1 MVLAE
6 WRFSVGHSGW
16 IICQSDGS
24 EQSQVDPKLDL
35 VPYSLLTGAA
45 DYGRVCVGMVLGMLD
60 YMGATAAWAAGA
72 LVA

>member
-6 WRFSVGHSGW
+6 WRFAVGHSGW
-16 IICQSDGS
+16 IICYPMGQSKTRLT
-24 EQSQVDPKLDL
+24 PNWILCTI
-35 VPYSLLTGAA
+35 PFLTGAA
-45 DYGRVCVGMVLGMLD
+45 DYARVCVGMVLGTLD